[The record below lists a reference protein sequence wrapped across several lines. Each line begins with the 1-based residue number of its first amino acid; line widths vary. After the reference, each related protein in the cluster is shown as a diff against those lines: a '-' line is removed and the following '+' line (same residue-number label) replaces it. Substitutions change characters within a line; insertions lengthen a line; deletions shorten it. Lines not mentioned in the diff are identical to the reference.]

1 VNGKKGEKEV
11 GCLVHLVMFERMGK
25 KEERLKAKQQNE
37 GEAKISPCPCP
48 LRKGVIKGKEG

>member
-1 VNGKKGEKEV
+1 
-11 GCLVHLVMFERMGK
+11 MFERMGE